1 MKECFKYEYGY
12 VNIDDDCIYLTN
24 SGNWSEVEKLKHH
37 TSKKR
42 NKNIK
47 GYSAIILLPIIGAI
61 FLFFI
66 FNNLISN
73 NISLFSIIGS
83 VAILYFLY
91 QYMSVEIGDRYK
103 IPLEKIIEIEF
114 IEENCFIVF
123 HNLENETINS
133 ELKNISKKGKQL
145 LINLNNDRVIKIL

>member
-1 MKECFKYEYGY
+1 MKEWFKYEYGY

-24 SGNWSEVEKLKHH
+24 SGNWSETIKLKEH

-42 NKNIK
+42 NKTLK

-66 FNNLISN
+66 FNNLISS
-73 NISLFSIIGS
+73 NISLLFVIGS
-83 VAILYFLY
+83 IVMLYFLC

-103 IPLEKIIEIEF
+103 ILLSKIIDVKF
-114 IEENCFIVF
+114 IEGNCFISF
-123 HNLENETINS
+123 YNLENKVVKFV
-133 ELKNISKKGKQL
+133 LKNISNKGNKL
-145 LINLNNDRVIKIL
+145 LINLSDKTINKTL